1 MSGAAGDGRSRSSA
15 VELRGGANAVGA
27 GPSRQDRA
35 ARRLAGLTLVVVV
48 AATVVLWREAGRA
61 RRVDGRA
68 IELQRIVGGLGM
80 GGERNLAR
88 CAAAFDPRVRGA
100 CSVCGTALPGGAV
113 YCPAHAFTILRLR
126 AVDRAVNRAVA
137 GEATEGAIDRAVGS
151 EADEAPAEAGCGS
164 ADHR

>member
-1 MSGAAGDGRSRSSA
+1 MSGAASDGRSRSSA

-35 ARRLAGLTLVVVV
+35 GRRLAALTLVVVV

-61 RRVDGRA
+61 REVDSRA

-126 AVDRAVNRAVA
+126 AVNRA
-137 GEATEGAIDRAVGS
+137 ATDGATDRAVG
-151 EADEAPAEAGCGS
+151 DESGGS
-164 ADHR
+164 VDHR